1 MYHPDGTVVNLIN
14 AAQLTTPTTSCP
26 RVVTTFDDQTLN
38 PAITTTYI
46 TGTYKPTAGQSL
58 GSFNNKSPFGD
69 WRLRMT
75 DNA

>member
-1 MYHPDGTVVNLIN
+1 M
-14 AAQLTTPTTSCP
+14 
-26 RVVTTFDDQTLN
+26 TTFDDQTLN
-38 PAITTTYI
+38 PAITTTYT

-75 DNA
+75 DSA